1 MIKLH
6 FELPSHFLDTLPQRA
21 GFVLMA
27 MFLGTFLFIRT
38 SARLM
43 RSPKVP
49 WWPGSVKTSSGLHLH
64 HLVWGIVL
72 LMFTGFLSFVVRQGS
87 PRTEI
92 VAGFFGVGMGLTLD
106 EFALWIHLR
115 DVYWAEEGRS
125 SFDAVVVATVIGSLI
140 ILGAAPFDLHNAS
153 AIDTLILTV
162 LTSVVLAA
170 LAIFKGKR
178 LLGLIGILVPFFS
191 LVAAL
196 RLATPDSAWARRFYK
211 AGGKKLTRSQSR
223 WARITARRQRIRNAI
238 AGAPEAP
245 AIAGAE
251 SAVTDERPA
260 SS

>member
-1 MIKLH
+1 VIKLH
-6 FELPSHFLDTLPQRA
+6 FELPAHFLDTLPQRA

-43 RSPKVP
+43 RSPKVT

-72 LMFTGFLSFVVRQGS
+72 LMSAGFLSFVLHQTS

-92 VAGFFGVGMGLTLD
+92 VAGFFGVGLGLTLD

-115 DVYWAEEGRS
+115 DVYWTEEGRS
-125 SFDAVVVATVIGSLI
+125 SFDAVVVAAVIGCLI

-153 AIDTLILTV
+153 AIDTLILSV
-162 LTSVVLAA
+162 ATSVLLAT
-170 LAIFKGKR
+170 LAIIKGKR
-178 LLGLIGILVPFFS
+178 LFGLLGILVPFFS
-191 LVAAL
+191 LIGAL

-211 AGGKKLTRSQSR
+211 PGGRKLAKSEAR
-223 WARITARRQRIRNAI
+223 WARTAARRQRVRNAV
-238 AGAPEAP
+238 AGAPEPAVNEERTAP
-245 AIAGAE
+245 
-251 SAVTDERPA
+251 S
-260 SS
+260 